1 MFWSLLW
8 SHLQWHWKQARAA
21 LFGPG
26 MQKIP
31 AQTATGRR
39 YDLKVV
45 VGLVEAALDNFG
57 VVARADFGVPKLDS
71 TPQQGSKA
79 PGKLPTDAWG
89 VHGAPK
95 VGHLACRAAP
105 NSTPRL
111 FGALLLGLQGSLC
124 WAMRFFRSSLKGAL
138 CRAADRAETRA
149 WQRSAASDRTP
160 NHHASAAAVPAL
172 SLYNVRYTVIRD

>member
-1 MFWSLLW
+1 MFWSILW
-8 SHLQWHWKQARAA
+8 SLLQWHWKQARVA

-31 AQTATGRR
+31 VQKATGQR
-39 YDLKVV
+39 YDIKVV
-45 VGLVEAALDNFG
+45 VGLVEAALDNFN
-57 VVARADFGVPKLDS
+57 VVERADFDVPKLDS

-111 FGALLLGLQGSLC
+111 FGASLLGPLSLPGC
-124 WAMRFFRSSLKGAL
+124 AMRCSRSALKRAS

-149 WQRSAASDRTP
+149 WQRSAASDRTQIIMLLP
-160 NHHASAAAVPAL
+160 RPC
-172 SLYNVRYTVIRD
+172 RPCPCTM

>member
-1 MFWSLLW
+1 MGRLGSRVAVLAQEVILADHPCVLPHHDPFPCPRAP
-8 SHLQWHWKQARAA
+8 HLDPALHPPCRAGDMRPCTSPSSQCSGVFYGASVQWHWKQARVA

-31 AQTATGRR
+31 VQKATGRR
-39 YDLKVV
+39 YDIKVV
-45 VGLVEAALDNFG
+45 VGLVEAALDNFN
-57 VVARADFGVPKLDS
+57 VVERADFDVPKLDS

-111 FGALLLGLQGSLC
+111 FGASLLG
-124 WAMRFFRSSLKGAL
+124 
-138 CRAADRAETRA
+138 
-149 WQRSAASDRTP
+149 P
-160 NHHASAAAVPAL
+160 L
-172 SLYNVRYTVIRD
+172 SLPG